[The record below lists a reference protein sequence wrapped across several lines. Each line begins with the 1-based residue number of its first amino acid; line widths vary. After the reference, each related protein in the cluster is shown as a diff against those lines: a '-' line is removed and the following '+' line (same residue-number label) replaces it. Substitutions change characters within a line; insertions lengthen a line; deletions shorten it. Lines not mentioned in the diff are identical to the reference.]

1 VERSTLNCNETHKH
15 LVDAVDRHLPD
26 DLQSAVLAHLKLC
39 MPCRSEYELQLLAK
53 QIISTKLK
61 KSATPDDVRAAVVAA
76 LDREAAAPS
85 GFSLRALLPQARWVP
100 AIAATAAVLLLIVL
114 MNIPTTLNEDDYAH
128 TSANDVINRSV
139 QNFSLVRSG
148 EMKPSMIACY
158 PDIVVGY
165 FEEQGVDFA
174 VSIPVDDSCD
184 WYGAISNTYD
194 GVKQAHIMYKRGDDL
209 LYVFEVNKNAALRGS
224 TFSLPVAARKSLAET
239 GWYTDPQHRDCNV
252 VLWTVD
258 ETLCAAVSTMGKDQ
272 MLAVLTA
279 K

>member
-1 VERSTLNCNETHKH
+1 MNCNETHLH

-26 DLQSAVLAHLKLC
+26 DLRSAVLAHLKLC
-39 MPCRSEYELQLLAK
+39 DPCRSEYELQLLAK
-53 QIISTKLK
+53 QIVTAKLK
-61 KSATPDDVRAAVVAA
+61 KSPTPDAVRAAVIAA
-76 LDREAAAPS
+76 LDREASAPPKFFPRAFIPGGRLAAA
-85 GFSLRALLPQARWVP
+85 F
-100 AIAATAAVLLLIVL
+100 AAGAAVLLLIVL
-114 MNIPTTLNEDDYAH
+114 LNIPATLNDDEYAH
-128 TSANDVINRSV
+128 TSANDIINRSV

-148 EMKPSMIACY
+148 ELKPSMIACY

-165 FEEQGVDFA
+165 FEEKGFDFA

-184 WYGAISNTYD
+184 WYGAVSDTYD

-209 LYVFEVNKNAALRGS
+209 LYVFEVNKNTALPGS
-224 TFSLPVAARKSLAET
+224 TFSLPAAARKSLAET